1 MGENRVGVTDQSAG
15 AGVVEVRTRQRTV
28 GGSSVEEQYVIV
40 QPERV
45 ASYKGIVSSFRTLG
59 SAATP
64 QNLFTASN
72 TTGSSVIL
80 AIRRLVIQM
89 DATAVLTAVAPQ
101 FKVSR
106 ATGAPTGGTALSKV
120 AFDSSLSSSA
130 NVSFL
135 GATASDG
142 GAATAITATA
152 GSTGWQ
158 QFAFRLHTAVG
169 QVLIPDETLVPV
181 LCADDPIY
189 LRADEHLLVQLVAT
203 AGTSN
208 PTTNHYVVQCM
219 FEEFTLP

>member
-28 GGSSVEEQYVIV
+28 GGSSVEEQYVI
-40 QPERV
+40 PISERV
-45 ASYKGIVSSFRTLG
+45 PSYKGMVSSFRTLG
-59 SAATP
+59 AAATS
-64 QNLFTASN
+64 QNVFTASN

-80 AIRRLVIQM
+80 AIRRLTVQM
-89 DATAVLTAVAPQ
+89 DATAVLTAVTPQ

-106 ATGAPTGGTALSKV
+106 ASAAPSGGTALTKV
-120 AFDSSLSSSA
+120 PFDSSLSSSG

-158 QFAFRLHTAVG
+158 QMAFRLHTAVG
-169 QVLIPDETLVPV
+169 QVLINDEPLVPV
-181 LCADDPIY
+181 LCADDPVY
-189 LRADEHLLVQLVAT
+189 LRANEHLLVQLIAT
-203 AGTSN
+203 ATTSN
-208 PTTNHYVVQCM
+208 PATNHYIVQCM

>member
-1 MGENRVGVTDQSAG
+1 MAENRVGVTDQADG
-15 AGVVEVRTRQRTV
+15 AGVGSIRTRQRTV
-28 GGSSVEEQYVIV
+28 GGNTVEEQYVI
-40 QPERV
+40 PIGERV
-45 ASYKGIVSSFRTLG
+45 ASYKGMVSSFRTLG

-80 AIRRLVIQM
+80 AVRRLVVQM
-89 DATAVLTAVAPQ
+89 DATAVLTAVSPQ

-106 ATGAPTGGTALSKV
+106 ASGAPSGGTALTKV
-120 AFDSSLSSSA
+120 PFDTSLSSSG

-152 GSTGWQ
+152 GTTGWQ

-169 QVLIPDETLVPV
+169 QVLIPDETLIPV

-189 LRADEHLLVQLVAT
+189 LRANEHLVVQLVAT

-208 PTTNHYVVQCM
+208 PATNHYVVQCM
-219 FEEFTLP
+219 AEEFTLP